1 MSGTFT
7 ARICN
12 CSLLNSVHVLHVAS
26 TLPRLCID
34 VIAIQARRLQQIREL
49 ERKLEKTRQMLNEE
63 EEVHNDLQSEYLQG
77 LESTMN
83 DKAQQRCGGGVAWD
97 EMQFSQL

>member
-1 MSGTFT
+1 MY
-7 ARICN
+7 
-12 CSLLNSVHVLHVAS
+12 
-26 TLPRLCID
+26 
-34 VIAIQARRLQQIREL
+34 IAIQARRLQQIREL

-83 DKAQQRCGGGVAWD
+83 DKAQQRYGGGVAWD
-97 EMQFSQL
+97 EMQFSHL